1 MPDRRLIVRR
11 LATVLRAYG
20 VNVWW
25 DYGLEAG
32 ESFRAQIM
40 TELANARIV
49 APLWCVESVQPKT
62 GSWIGSSADGGMDFQ
77 L

>member
-1 MPDRRLIVRR
+1 
-11 LATVLRAYG
+11 
-20 VNVWW
+20 
-25 DYGLEAG
+25 
-32 ESFRAQIM
+32 M